1 MLREKELILLENLK
15 KENARK
21 TEEIHQLRNNQ
32 LIGQASGEES
42 ITITDGAFA
51 FANILEET
59 EIEVEGEKRKAY
71 IVKLSQGLSKQTT
84 REGYNQFN
92 SEIEIQ
98 NIKGIEVSYDKLTG
112 YIKLNGTV
120 KTDIAGDKYDSTIF
134 NVKNSGKIL
143 VQANIDYTLSI
154 EKISGTYSTNSPLD
168 ASSLIQLWD
177 NSSGAWL
184 YPYQLSF
191 YNLKTSNS
199 VNLTKS
205 QTTDITYNQI
215 QLTLRDGD
223 VFDNLIIGIQFNKGE
238 LKPFEKYGASPSTL
252 FPSEMENFSV
262 NPNNVYNSEN
272 NASGWLDESG
282 AIHSSI
288 SSQVTDFIEIDENN
302 FYFMKFNNNSLSAT
316 TDRIYNIYNASK
328 NILKSFKYNP
338 TQDTK
343 IFIPR
348 IKDAKYL
355 RATFD
360 IKMTDIVIEEEK
372 RLISTNKNILP
383 IAYNKGQ
390 HIDST
395 TGIDIDFIEKNKIKL
410 NGTTTSTLNLNIIN
424 GNVFKWKK
432 GKTYCLQL
440 KIIEGSYSGQALYL
454 HTGFKNDFKDVYNN
468 LQADISNKF
477 KNTIN
482 IDEDGYSNKCLVYAK
497 SGMIF
502 NNLVI
507 EVQLEENTTATD
519 IVIPESEEHRLRIG
533 NLELNG
539 INDARDSLV
548 IELADENMSDK
559 KIKKLYLKNRFEKY
573 IFNGTE
579 IINFGITREKFT
591 KMNISF
597 LNSKT
602 YRVQDNYE
610 SSVGL
615 LLSNYFKVLTNAD
628 AQWLNDSV
636 EDITLNASG
645 NITFSVS
652 NDFAKT
658 AEEFKAK
665 LLEFYNNSR
674 PLEIIYRLNKP
685 ELIDITDNIEL
696 VKDVEY
702 LINNF
707 KTFKEVTH
715 IEIDNGYIDLEYI
728 KFTELALK
736 NIQQQI
742 DNISALMLEGGTN
755 NA

>member
-1 MLREKELILLENLK
+1 MLREKELALLENLK
-15 KENARK
+15 TDNARK
-21 TEEIHQLRNNQ
+21 TEEIRQLRNNQ

-42 ITITDGAFA
+42 ITITDGALA

-59 EIEVEGEKRKAY
+59 EIEVEGAKRKAY
-71 IVKLSQGLSKQTT
+71 VVKLPQGVSKQTT

-98 NIKGIEVSYDKLTG
+98 NIKGVEISYDKLTG

-120 KTDIAGDKYDSTIF
+120 KTDVAGDKYDSTIF

-168 ASSLIQLWD
+168 TSSLIQLWD

-238 LKPFEKYGASPSTL
+238 LKPFEKYGVSPSTL

-262 NPNNVYNSEN
+262 NPNNLYNSEN

-390 HIDST
+390 HIAST

-410 NGTTTSTLNLNIIN
+410 NGTTTSNLNLNIIN

-454 HTGFKNDFKDVYNN
+454 QTGFKNDFKDVYNN
-468 LQADISNKF
+468 LQADISNNF

-497 SGMIF
+497 SGIIF

-519 IVIPESEEHRLRIG
+519 IVIPESEEHSLRIG

-559 KIKKLYLKNRFEKY
+559 KIKKLYLKKKNYKYVFTGNENIIIPATPVSEGVKCYKIVLPKDFSNNYVKADCNRC
-573 IFNGTE
+573 
-579 IINFGITREKFT
+579 
-591 KMNISF
+591 SF
-597 LNSKT
+597 LT
-602 YRVQDNYE
+602 
-610 SSVGL
+610 
-615 LLSNYFKVLTNAD
+615 
-628 AQWLNDSV
+628 DSG
-636 EDITLNASG
+636 EWLNASDKTD
-645 NITFSVS
+645 IAVLSVAAEGPSMYWRVPEGEIPDVTSMS
-652 NDFAKT
+652 NYLK
-658 AEEFKAK
+658 
-665 LLEFYNNSR
+665 NNETYIIY
-674 PLEIIYRLNKP
+674 PLENT
-685 ELIDITDNIEL
+685 ELVDITDNIEL

-707 KTFKEVTH
+707 KTFKELTH
-715 IEIDNGYIDLEYI
+715 VEAENGYIDLEYV
-728 KFTELALK
+728 KSTELAFK
-736 NIQQQI
+736 NMQQQI
-742 DNISALMLEGGTN
+742 DNIQAVMLEGGTN

>member
-21 TEEIHQLRNNQ
+21 TEEIQQLRNNQ
-32 LIGQASGEES
+32 LIGQASGEE
-42 ITITDGAFA
+42 IVTITDGALA

-59 EIEVEGEKRKAY
+59 EIEVEGAKRKAY
-71 IVKLSQGLSKQTT
+71 VVKLPQGVSKQTT

-98 NIKGIEVSYDKLTG
+98 NIKGVEISYDKLTG

-120 KTDIAGDKYDSTIF
+120 KTDVAGDKYDSTIF

-238 LKPFEKYGASPSTL
+238 LKPFEKYGVSPSTL

-262 NPNNVYNSEN
+262 NPNNLYNSEN
-272 NASGWLDESG
+272 NTSGWLDENN
-282 AIHSSI
+282 AIHPSI
-288 SSQVTDFIEIDENN
+288 SSEVTDFIEIDENK

-316 TDRIYNIYNASK
+316 TERIYNIYDVSK
-328 NILKSFKYNP
+328 TVLKSLRYNP
-338 TQDTK
+338 TKNTK
-343 IFIPR
+343 ISIPR
-348 IKDAKYL
+348 IKNAKYL

-360 IKMTDIVIEEEK
+360 IEMTDIVIEEEK

-390 HIDST
+390 HIAST
-395 TGIDIDFIEKNKIKL
+395 TGIDIDFIEKNRIKL
-410 NGTTTSTLNLNIIN
+410 NGRTTSNLNLNIIN

-454 HTGFKNDFKDVYNN
+454 YTGFKNDFKDVYNN
-468 LQADISNKF
+468 LQADISNGF

-497 SGMIF
+497 SGIIF

-519 IVIPESEEHRLRIG
+519 IVIPESEEHSLRLG
-533 NLELNG
+533 NIQLNG
-539 INDARDSLV
+539 LDDARDSLV
-548 IELADENMSDK
+548 IKLADEKMSDK
-559 KIKKLYLKNRFEKY
+559 KIKKIYLNKKNYKYVFTGNENIIIPATPVSEGVKCYKIVLPKAFSNNYVKAACNRCSFLTDSSEWLSASNKTDIAVLSVAAEGPSMYWRVPEGEFPDVSAMSNYLKNNETY
-573 IFNGTE
+573 I
-579 IINFGITREKFT
+579 
-591 KMNISF
+591 
-597 LNSKT
+597 L
-602 YRVQDNYE
+602 Y
-610 SSVGL
+610 
-615 LLSNYFKVLTNAD
+615 
-628 AQWLNDSV
+628 
-636 EDITLNASG
+636 
-645 NITFSVS
+645 
-652 NDFAKT
+652 
-658 AEEFKAK
+658 
-665 LLEFYNNSR
+665 
-674 PLEIIYRLNKP
+674 PLKNP
-685 ELIDITDNIEL
+685 ELIDITDDNIEL

-715 IEIDNGYIDLEYI
+715 VEVDNGYIDLEYV
-728 KFTELALK
+728 KSTGLALK

-742 DNISALMLEGGTN
+742 DNIQAVMLEGGTG